1 MSSKRIEKA
10 PRTRS
15 PKNAVRLQDI
25 ARHLGVHPMTV
36 SRALSNN
43 SRISEAT
50 RESVRLA
57 AEEMGYRPNLTARSL
72 RQGRNAKSVPLFAAY
87 LDAGL
92 NSRKIEAIQSLLG
105 AEGYE
110 TPIHSCGFHNQM
122 GPLQMEMLAGLRAQQ
137 PAAIVCN
144 SMLLM
149 PPAVEELRSWTRSG
163 GIAVVYDHELDIDCD
178 RVIFDRIDAAKK
190 AVSHLLELGHTRIGY
205 AHHSSVHGQDPRKLG
220 AEQALASSGLS
231 LPARWIFRAE
241 QPNKHVMGGRQ
252 LAKQFLTLPVAE
264 RPTALCIVNDLAAMA
279 FIAELQQNGIRVPQD
294 LSVVAHDDQPF
305 AEFASVPL
313 TTVTHPAEII
323 AQQVVRV
330 LKERLGGS
338 ASPAQRVVVQG
349 QLIARS
355 STAVL
360 EPVVRG

>member
-1 MSSKRIEKA
+1 MANEIIEK
-10 PRTRS
+10 PVRSRTT
-15 PKNAVRLQDI
+15 PGAVRLQDI

-50 RESVRLA
+50 RESVRIA

-72 RQGRNAKSVPLFAAY
+72 RQGRNSKSVPLFAAF

-92 NSRKIEAIQSLLG
+92 NTQKIEAIQSLLS

-122 GPLQMEMLAGLRAQQ
+122 GPLQAEMLASLRAAQ

-144 SMLLM
+144 SMLLT
-149 PPAVEELRSWTRSG
+149 PPALEELRAWTAAKG
-163 GIAVVYDHELDIDCD
+163 VAVMYDHDFDIDCD
-178 RVIFDRIDAAKK
+178 RVIFDRIDASKK
-190 AVSHLLELGHTRIGY
+190 AVNHLLELGHTRIGY
-205 AHHSSVHGQDPRKLG
+205 AHHSSVHGVDPRKLG
-220 AEQALASSGLS
+220 VEQALGENGLR
-231 LPARWIFRAE
+231 LADRWTLRAD
-241 QPNKHVMGGRQ
+241 QPNKHTQGGCE
-252 LAKQFLTLPVAE
+252 LAQQFLALPVAE
-264 RPTALCIVNDLAAMA
+264 RPTALCIVNDLVALA
-279 FIAELQQNGIRVPQD
+279 FIAEVQKNGVRVPED

-313 TTVTHPAEII
+313 TTVTHPAEVI

-330 LKERLGGS
+330 LKERLAGS
-338 ASPAQRVVVQG
+338 TEPAQRVVVQG
-349 QLIARS
+349 QLIARAS
-355 STAVL
+355 SSVCRRA
-360 EPVVRG
+360 